1 MARKTSKIP
10 TSKLVV
16 WYFIV
21 LSTLFLLYCC
31 WEMHRLCDL
40 SPMAYIAPTV
50 MGFMA
55 SVLGVYV
62 YRAKKTDEFILALK
76 KAEIEKF
83 EGIKISSLE
92 NNNQEEIN
100 YNDGD
105 NNYSQNSLHFN
116 PRRSASCAWICR
128 TICSY

>member
-21 LSTLFLLYCC
+21 LGTLFLLYCC

-55 SVLGVYV
+55 TVLGVYV

-76 KAEIEKF
+76 KAEIEKS
-83 EGIKISSLE
+83 EGIKITPLE
-92 NNNQEEIN
+92 NNNQEGIS
-100 YNDGD
+100 YTDGD
-105 NNYSQNSLHFN
+105 NNY
-116 PRRSASCAWICR
+116 
-128 TICSY
+128 